1 VCGGRI
7 SRRSGRR
14 VCLLRARIVAQL
26 KITLVRSGIGRP
38 RKHKEVLIGLGLTK
52 MHKTVIHTDRPEM
65 RGMIR
70 KVRHLVQVEEI
81 AEDGR
86 S

>member
-1 VCGGRI
+1 
-7 SRRSGRR
+7 
-14 VCLLRARIVAQL
+14 VAQL
-26 KITLVRSGIGRP
+26 KITLVCSGIGRP
-38 RKHKEVLIGLGLTK
+38 KKHKEVLIGLGLTK
-52 MHKTVIHTDRPEM
+52 LHKTVIHADRPEV

-70 KVRHLVQVEEI
+70 KVSHLVRVDEI

>member
-1 VCGGRI
+1 M
-7 SRRSGRR
+7 
-14 VCLLRARIVAQL
+14 AHL
-26 KITLVRSGIGRP
+26 KITLIRSGIGRP

-52 MHKTVIHTDRPEM
+52 LHKTVIREDRPEV

-70 KVRHLVQVEEI
+70 KVSHLVHVDEI
-81 AEDGR
+81 VEDGR

>member
-14 VCLLRARIVAQL
+14 VSLLRVRIVAHL

-52 MHKTVIHTDRPEM
+52 LHKTVIHADRPEV

-70 KVRHLVQVEEI
+70 QVSHLVQVDEI

>member
-1 VCGGRI
+1 M
-7 SRRSGRR
+7 
-14 VCLLRARIVAQL
+14 AEL

-52 MHKTVIHTDRPEM
+52 LHKTVIHTDCPET

-70 KVRHLVQVEEI
+70 KVSHLIRVEEI

>member
-1 VCGGRI
+1 
-7 SRRSGRR
+7 
-14 VCLLRARIVAQL
+14 VAQL

-52 MHKTVIHTDRPEM
+52 LHKTVIHVDRPEV

-70 KVRHLVQVEEI
+70 KVGHLVQVDEI
-81 AEDGR
+81 AEDNR